1 MYGNE
6 LIDPQI
12 SLFLARKIRQ
22 THLVDRTKEW
32 SHYLQEKLIE
42 KISPEFEK
50 KFPESRLGSSAIKKV
65 WNKINHLSG
74 LFEKKSD
81 ALTADGK
88 LNLHFLIREN
98 LKTVLTQK
106 KNHPYL
112 IAQEL
117 ALKIGES
124 LASYEG
130 VRPNLEQLTELIW
143 TSLHHLLPSADLPAL
158 DNTFEPKN
166 RLIVKWMLDALMN
179 EPGLAYTEL
188 HQLLQNKITFFKSS
202 SKDLSEEIQALSMQW
217 AGVLLPFTRFYQTES
232 GDAIRKLRTWIKSQ
246 MHEPFSEDQL
256 TQIKASALS
265 LNLPISLYDLEIL
278 YWHTLQEIAPP
289 RKNSPLFE
297 QLQMEAKSHLVHHPE
312 QHWKTAIE
320 QAAIFLQRAHE
331 ISKIG
336 NSTDWN
342 HRITRLASQ
351 GELILRFLQLPETPL
366 FHLAKEFH
374 LKNRSFGD
382 AQAVMQLREQYLFRY
397 SSPLI
402 EPSFVHQM
410 ADLMRKYGW
419 YRLEASGH
427 ESTFE
432 RWIMLQK
439 DSNIRECAL
448 KTFPLLPMTQ
458 DFRKNRKSPSKI
470 NGRESH

>member
-22 THLVDRTKEW
+22 THLIDRSKEW

-42 KISPEFEK
+42 KISPEFEI

-112 IAQEL
+112 VAQEL

-158 DNTFEPKN
+158 DTTFEPKN
-166 RLIVKWMLDALMN
+166 RLIAKWMLDALMQ
-179 EPGLAYTEL
+179 EPGLGYTEL
-188 HQLLQNKITFFKSS
+188 HQLLENKISFFKSYGQN
-202 SKDLSEEIQALSMQW
+202 LSEETQALSMQW
-217 AGVLLPFTRFYQTES
+217 ASVLLPFTHFFQTES
-232 GDAIRKLRTWIKSQ
+232 GEALRKLRSWIKSQ
-246 MHEPFSEDQL
+246 IQEPFSQDQL
-256 TQIKASALS
+256 TKIRASALS

-278 YWHTLQEIAPP
+278 YWCTLQEIAPP
-289 RKNSPLFE
+289 RKNSPLFD
-297 QLQMEAKSHLVHHPE
+297 QLEAEAKSHLVHHPK
-312 QHWKTAIE
+312 QHWKIAIE
-320 QAAIFLQRAHE
+320 QAAIFLHRAHE
-331 ISKIG
+331 ISKMG
-336 NSTDWN
+336 NSSDWN

-351 GELILRFLQLPETPL
+351 GELILRFLQLPDTPL
-366 FHLAKEFH
+366 LHLAKEFH

-382 AQAVMQLREQYLFRY
+382 PQAAMQLREQYLFRY

-402 EPSFVHQM
+402 EPSFVHQI
-410 ADLMRKYGW
+410 ADLIRKYGW

-439 DSNIRECAL
+439 DNNIRECAV
-448 KTFPLLPMTQ
+448 KMFPLFPATH